1 MTVRMAGLRFMA
13 ATALIGVSSFAA
25 AQLPSSF
32 QTPGSKGKANDAQI
46 CAADFEA
53 SVKPIAKWQRDQ
65 ALERYGKRPEDF
77 TGELDHLI
85 PVSLGGTNDPDNL
98 WPLPANKDMGPEQKK
113 ELELK
118 LHQLVCE
125 KTLKLKDAQDAIRK
139 DWVKAYN
146 QYVKGGPKT
155 TK

>member
-1 MTVRMAGLRFMA
+1 MIVRTAWLRLMA
-13 ATALIGVSSFAA
+13 AAALIGVPSYAA
-25 AQLPSSF
+25 AQLPSSV
-32 QTPGSKGKANDAQI
+32 QTPGNKSKASEAQV

-53 SVKPIAKWQRDQ
+53 SVKPMAKWQHDQ

-85 PVSLGGTNDPDNL
+85 PISLGGTNDPDNL

-113 ELELK
+113 ALDAK
-118 LHQLVCE
+118 LHELVCN
-125 KTLKLKDAQDAIRK
+125 KTLKLKDAQEAVKK

-146 QYVKGGPKT
+146 EYVKGAK
-155 TK
+155 

>member
-1 MTVRMAGLRFMA
+1 MTVRTAWFRFMA
-13 ATALIGVSSFAA
+13 AAALIGVPSYAA

-32 QTPGSKGKANDAQI
+32 QTPGAKSKATEAQV

-53 SVKPIAKWQRDQ
+53 SVKPMAKWQREQ

-77 TGELDHLI
+77 TGDLDHLI
-85 PVSLGGTNDPDNL
+85 PISLGGTNDPDNV

-113 ELELK
+113 ALDLK
-118 LHQLVCE
+118 LHEMVCA
-125 KTLKLKDAQDAIRK
+125 KTITLKAAQDAIKK

-146 QYVKGGPKT
+146 EYVKGEKVT

>member
-1 MTVRMAGLRFMA
+1 MTVRTAWIRFIA
-13 ATALIGVSSFAA
+13 AAALIGVPSYAA

-32 QTPGSKGKANDAQI
+32 QTPGSKGKANDVQV

-53 SVKPIAKWQRDQ
+53 SVKPMAKWQRDQ

-77 TGELDHLI
+77 TGDLDHLI
-85 PVSLGGTNDPDNL
+85 PISLGGTNDPDNL

-113 ELELK
+113 ALDLK
-118 LHQLVCE
+118 LHQMVCD
-125 KTLKLKDAQDAIRK
+125 KTITLKAAQDAIKK

-146 QYVKGGPKT
+146 EYVKGAK
-155 TK
+155 K

>member
-1 MTVRMAGLRFMA
+1 MTVRTAWFSFFA
-13 ATALIGVSSFAA
+13 AAAVIGVPAWAA

-32 QTPGSKGKANDAQI
+32 QTPGSKGKANEAQV

-53 SVKPIAKWQRDQ
+53 SAKPIAKWQREQ

-85 PVSLGGTNDPDNL
+85 PLSLGGSNDPDNL
-98 WPLPANKDMGPEQKK
+98 WPIPSNRDMGPEQKK
-113 ELELK
+113 ALDLK
-118 LHQLVCE
+118 LHQMVCD
-125 KTLKLKDAQDAIRK
+125 KTIKLKDAQDAIRK

-146 QYVKGGPKT
+146 QYVKGGPKM

>member
-1 MTVRMAGLRFMA
+1 MTVRKAWLSFF
-13 ATALIGVSSFAA
+13 ATAAVIGVPAFAA

-32 QTPGSKGKANDAQI
+32 QTPGAKGKANDAQV

-53 SVKPIAKWQRDQ
+53 SAKPIAKWQRDQ

-85 PVSLGGTNDPDNL
+85 PLSLGGSNDPDNL

-113 ELELK
+113 ELDVR
-118 LHQLVCE
+118 LHQLVCDH
-125 KTLKLKDAQDAIRK
+125 TLKLKDAQDAIKK

>member
-1 MTVRMAGLRFMA
+1 MTVRTAWLSCMTAAMAISVPAM
-13 ATALIGVSSFAA
+13 AA

-32 QTPGSKGKANDAQI
+32 QTPGNKGKASEAQV

-65 ALERYGKRPEDF
+65 ALERYGRRPEDF

-85 PVSLGGTNDPDNL
+85 PLSLGGTNDPDNL
-98 WPLPANKDMGPEQKK
+98 WPLPANKDIGPTQKK

-118 LHQLVCE
+118 LHERVCA
-125 KTLKLKDAQDAIRK
+125 KTLKLKDAQDAIKK

-146 QYVKGGPKT
+146 EYVKGAR
-155 TK
+155 

>member
-1 MTVRMAGLRFMA
+1 MIVRTAWLRLMA
-13 ATALIGVSSFAA
+13 AAALIGVPSYAA

-32 QTPGSKGKANDAQI
+32 QTPGNKSRANEAQV

-85 PVSLGGTNDPDNL
+85 PVSLGGSNDPDNL
-98 WPLPANKDMGPEQKK
+98 WPIPTNKDMSPAQKK
-113 ELELK
+113 ELDLK
-118 LHQLVCE
+118 LHELVCA
-125 KTLKLKDAQDAIRK
+125 KTVKLKDAQDALKK
-139 DWVKAYN
+139 DWVKAYA
-146 QYVKGGPKT
+146 QYVKGVTP

>member
-1 MTVRMAGLRFMA
+1 MTVRMAWLSCVT
-13 ATALIGVSSFAA
+13 TAVVLGVPAIAA

-32 QTPGSKGKANDAQI
+32 QTPGAKGKANDAQV

-53 SVKPIAKWQRDQ
+53 SAKPMAKWQRDQ

-85 PVSLGGTNDPDNL
+85 PISLGGTNDPDNL
-98 WPLPANKDMGPEQKK
+98 WPLPPSKDMGPEQKK
-113 ELELK
+113 ALDAK
-118 LHQLVCE
+118 LHELVCG
-125 KTLKLKDAQDAIRK
+125 KTMKLKDAQDAIKK

-146 QYVKGGPKT
+146 QYVTGAK
-155 TK
+155 

>member
-1 MTVRMAGLRFMA
+1 MTVR
-13 ATALIGVSSFAA
+13 TAWLSCMTTAVVIGVPAMAA

-32 QTPGSKGKANDAQI
+32 QTPGNKGKAGEAQV

-65 ALERYGKRPEDF
+65 ALERYGRRPEDF

-85 PVSLGGTNDPDNL
+85 PPSLGGTNDPDNL
-98 WPLPANKDMGPEQKK
+98 WPLPASKDIGPAQKK

-118 LHQLVCE
+118 LHERVCA
-125 KTLKLKDAQDAIRK
+125 KTLKLKDAQDAIKK

-146 QYVKGGPKT
+146 EYVKGAR
-155 TK
+155 

>member
-1 MTVRMAGLRFMA
+1 MTVRMARLSFVA
-13 ATALIGVSSFAA
+13 AAFIGVSSYAA

-32 QTPGSKGKANDAQI
+32 QTTGNKSKANEAQV

-53 SVKPIAKWQRDQ
+53 SVKPMAKWQREQ

-85 PVSLGGTNDPDNL
+85 PISLGGTNDPENL
-98 WPLPANKDMGPEQKK
+98 WPLPANKDMGPDQKR
-113 ELELK
+113 ELDLK
-118 LHQLVCE
+118 LHELVCP
-125 KTLKLKDAQDAIRK
+125 KTLKLKDAQDAIKK

-146 QYVKGGPKT
+146 QYVK
-155 TK
+155 